1 MMGYVTFLQMH
12 TESGK
17 KYFSYCIK
25 LQRLRTQMCKVIL
38 NPYNQSTKKLKL
50 ALSYKQRANLRHD
63 NRKFNLISHW
73 TTDISSFTWI
83 WWTTNV

>member
-1 MMGYVTFLQMH
+1 MMGYVTFLQIH

-38 NPYNQSTKKLKL
+38 NPYNQSTKQAENGLQ
-50 ALSYKQRANLRHD
+50 SR
-63 NRKFNLISHW
+63 
-73 TTDISSFTWI
+73 SSEKWQDSSVAWI
-83 WWTTNV
+83 EIAVILNWR